1 MKEQKKRGRQPRRP
15 FCWLWAP
22 HGKKTIKTTGEWGST
37 SSAPRPARQDHSSTQ
52 GKKCQAIFCRSTLR
66 QATLAHLFAGAV
78 KAGAPEAF
86 TAPAKM
92 EGGKAAGRNAPR
104 GAQPTAGGRSPAIS
118 PALPG
123 SPQRG
128 RQGRGG
134 KQGRTHK
141 AAQQHQEKDKKKP
154 KGGAKRKTRR
164 PAGRRSAPRRGACP
178 STRGRGGSS
187 GRRAHREQGR
197 QARKPKGRLA
207 CPAIMRAAP
216 SQAATAGLNASG
228 SWRLGLG
235 RWGAA
240 RAGAGGRGPHPAR
253 RPGCGKKPAG
263 KWRSGARPN
272 RPGPRPAAEH
282 TDGVWAGPNG
292 GWGLGRLAAVCD
304 RGARQQGAKAKLGP
318 SHRFPL
324 GDGCPRIRGGRR
336 GAAAPQACQGRTSRR
351 LSEPA
356 ASDIAHYLLLDIRTL
371 FHHNAIW
378 RYVRQ

>member
-52 GKKCQAIFCRSTLR
+52 VKKCQAIFCRSTLR

-134 KQGRTHK
+134 SRGAPTRQHSSTKRRT
-141 AAQQHQEKDKKKP
+141 
-154 KGGAKRKTRR
+154 KRN
-164 PAGRRSAPRRGACP
+164 RRGAQ
-178 STRGRGGSS
+178 SAKQGG
-187 GRRAHREQGR
+187 Q
-197 QARKPKGRLA
+197 QA
-207 CPAIMRAAP
+207 
-216 SQAATAGLNASG
+216 
-228 SWRLGLG
+228 
-235 RWGAA
+235 
-240 RAGAGGRGPHPAR
+240 
-253 RPGCGKKPAG
+253 
-263 KWRSGARPN
+263 
-272 RPGPRPAAEH
+272 
-282 TDGVWAGPNG
+282 
-292 GWGLGRLAAVCD
+292 
-304 RGARQQGAKAKLGP
+304 
-318 SHRFPL
+318 
-324 GDGCPRIRGGRR
+324 
-336 GAAAPQACQGRTSRR
+336 AAAPPEGEPAPAQEGGGVPAEGERTESRAGKPASRR
-351 LSEPA
+351 EGLPA
-356 ASDIAHYLLLDIRTL
+356 LL
-371 FHHNAIW
+371 
-378 RYVRQ
+378 

>member
-15 FCWLWAP
+15 FCWLWPP
-22 HGKKTIKTTGEWGST
+22 HGKKTVHTTGEWGST

-123 SPQRG
+123 SPPAG
-128 RQGRGG
+128 AAGAGG
-134 KQGRTHK
+134 KQGRAHK
-141 AAQQHQEKDKKKP
+141 AAQQHQEKDKKN
-154 KGGAKRKTRR
+154 
-164 PAGRRSAPRRGACP
+164 RRGAQSAKQGGQQAAAAP
-178 STRGRGGSS
+178 PEGEPAPAQEGGGGSS

-282 TDGVWAGPNG
+282 TD
-292 GWGLGRLAAVCD
+292 WGLGRAQRWLGAWPPCCRMRQRSKAA
-304 RGARQQGAKAKLGP
+304 RSQGQAGAQP
-318 SHRFPL
+318 PL
-324 GDGCPRIRGGRR
+324 PPGDGCPRIRGGRR
-336 GAAAPQACQGRTSRR
+336 GAAAPQSEQG
-351 LSEPA
+351 
-356 ASDIAHYLLLDIRTL
+356 
-371 FHHNAIW
+371 
-378 RYVRQ
+378 